1 MLRRTQA
8 LSVLHEEASADTE
21 QADPAKPTLGTAFQ
35 QLLQTIQASACP
47 SYTAVTLLR
56 ALDHVNGEVR
66 ARAKR
71 VVAAHYA
78 LLMSSRVAAVAE
90 VNDVFGRC

>member
-1 MLRRTQA
+1 MTKIILIMLLFFSIIANRKTQA
-8 LSVLHEEASADTE
+8 LSVLHAEVSADTE
-21 QADPAKPTLGTAFQ
+21 QADPQKPTLGTAFQ

-66 ARAKR
+66 ARAR
-71 VVAAHYA
+71 GLCV
-78 LLMSSRVAAVAE
+78 
-90 VNDVFGRC
+90 